1 MELRIDELALRT
13 GITSRNIRAYQQRG
27 LLPAPRLRGRTGFY
41 GEDHLQRLEL
51 IRDLQQ
57 RGFSLE
63 AIRQTLAAWTRGG
76 DISDLIGF
84 HRIFTEPWT
93 QEPSVEL
100 DVARLAELFPE
111 AAGQPELIAE
121 AVRRG
126 VLAETAPGRFEAPA
140 VLIEAGAQLA
150 QAGIPMAEIFDLVER
165 VRAAAAEIAR
175 TFVDLVTRRLIDPI
189 AEGAADPEDVHH
201 IAETIQRLRTVAVE
215 VVRPFLGQE
224 LRVATEH
231 ALEAFRQRTEA
242 GLESGSAEPI
252 G

>member
-41 GEDHLQRLEL
+41 GEDHLRRLEL

-63 AIRQTLAAWTRGG
+63 AIRQTLAAWSRGG

-100 DVARLAELFPE
+100 DLARLAELFPE
-111 AAGQPELIAE
+111 AVGQPELVAE

-126 VLAETAPGRFEAPA
+126 VLAETGEGRFEAPA

-150 QAGIPMAEIFDLVER
+150 QAGIPLAEIFDLVER
-165 VRAAAAEIAR
+165 VRGATAEIAR

-189 AEGAADPEDVHH
+189 AEGVTDPDEMHR

-224 LRVATEH
+224 LSLATDD

-242 GLESGSAEPI
+242 GLESGSAEPL

>member
-1 MELRIDELALRT
+1 VELRIDELALRT

-41 GEDHLQRLEL
+41 GEDHLRRLEL

-63 AIRQTLAAWTRGG
+63 AIRQILAAWTRGG

-100 DVARLAELFPE
+100 DLARLAELFPE
-111 AAGQPELIAE
+111 AVGHPELIAE

-126 VLAETAPGRFEAPA
+126 VLTETAQGRFEAPA
-140 VLIEAGAQLA
+140 VLIEAGAELA

-189 AEGAADPEDVHH
+189 AEGATDADEVHR

-224 LRVATEH
+224 LRLATEL

-242 GLESGSAEPI
+242 GLESGSAEPR
-252 G
+252 